1 MPQKL
6 HEVGV
11 PTVLIGKVADIVANP
26 HGRSWQNL
34 VDSQRIMD
42 ITRDEF
48 SAARHAFIC
57 TNIQETD
64 LAGHAQDVARYAE
77 RLQVVDR
84 NLARLTSEMTPDDC
98 LLVMADHGNDP
109 TIGHSHHT
117 RERVP
122 ILVYRQGLKP
132 VQLGLRTTLS
142 DVGATVCE
150 FFAAPQNGTS
160 FFSSLQLT
168 GDAV

>member
-1 MPQKL
+1 M
-6 HEVGV
+6 

-132 VQLGLRTTLS
+132 VQLGLRATLS

-150 FFAAPQNGTS
+150 FFGAPAPQNGIS